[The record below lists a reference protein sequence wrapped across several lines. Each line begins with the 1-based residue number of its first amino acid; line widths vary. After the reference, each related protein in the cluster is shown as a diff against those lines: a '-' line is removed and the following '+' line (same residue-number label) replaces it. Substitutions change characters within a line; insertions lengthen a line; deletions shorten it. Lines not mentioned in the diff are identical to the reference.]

1 MKTKTPK
8 YKYKTIMLI
17 DDNEIDNF
25 INEKLI
31 KAYHFAENVY
41 VHTSTKSA
49 LEYLKNVEVTLNDI
63 PHDLIPSHILLDIN
77 MPILDGFHFLE
88 EFEKFSLE
96 LIEKIKIVMLTTS
109 LNPMDIE
116 KSKNYKQV
124 VKFIHKPL
132 TENELSDL

>member
-8 YKYKTIMLI
+8 YKYRTIMLI

-49 LEYLKNVEVTLNDI
+49 LEYLRNIEVTLNDL
-63 PHDLIPSHILLDIN
+63 PADLIPSHILLDIN
-77 MPILDGFHFLE
+77 MPILDGFHFLD
-88 EFEKFSLE
+88 EFEKFKPE
-96 LIEKIKIVMLTTS
+96 LINRIKIVMLTTS
-109 LNPMDIE
+109 LNPLDIE
-116 KSKNYKQV
+116 KSRNYKHV